1 MASFYTD
8 NQLYL
13 KFLEINECEIPFKNE
28 SVNKQELFKLIDK
41 QFRKMAR
48 KYHPNYGGSDEDFKF
63 LINCKSKLLESEDNN
78 SNLSL
83 KFDESRFDSYDSNT
97 LAARLGNQL
106 FELISS
112 WQNDLNIKPTFR
124 PTDNTH
130 EYEWI
135 FNVLNCEI
143 QLSLNV
149 QNLTQELAELS
160 HSLYSDA
167 SLSVLVCLFVPSK
180 KFTMTKVAYDN
191 SVIIGFSDKI
201 LIESSNSRDI
211 SNYFNNYS
219 QIKTDIENI
228 QNGTFASRNN
238 NEIKMKRSDE
248 AISKDKQLLEYL
260 QNIKLFETEF
270 DEKAADFIE
279 KI

>member
-1 MASFYTD
+1 
-8 NQLYL
+8 
-13 KFLEINECEIPFKNE
+13 
-28 SVNKQELFKLIDK
+28 
-41 QFRKMAR
+41 
-48 KYHPNYGGSDEDFKF
+48 
-63 LINCKSKLLESEDNN
+63 
-78 SNLSL
+78 
-83 KFDESRFDSYDSNT
+83 
-97 LAARLGNQL
+97 
-106 FELISS
+106 
-112 WQNDLNIKPTFR
+112 
-124 PTDNTH
+124 
-130 EYEWI
+130 
-135 FNVLNCEI
+135 
-143 QLSLNV
+143 
-149 QNLTQELAELS
+149 
-160 HSLYSDA
+160 
-167 SLSVLVCLFVPSK
+167 
-180 KFTMTKVAYDN
+180 MTKVAYDN